1 MFTGGGGV
9 ARVRLRRRE
18 LSGAEGLVPGGDGA
32 AGNQGAAAGDRARS
46 IWKPWG
52 GAAGMGGLRERRW
65 LTRGENEEGEGGLGW
80 CGGEHE
86 EGMDLDPEEDTV
98 GGGGSTGQS
107 P

>member
-1 MFTGGGGV
+1 
-9 ARVRLRRRE
+9 
-18 LSGAEGLVPGGDGA
+18 
-32 AGNQGAAAGDRARS
+32 
-46 IWKPWG
+46 
-52 GAAGMGGLRERRW
+52 MGGSRERRW